1 MRRQTA
7 PKRAAFRH
15 GNLSEALL
23 EAALRHIEAHGADSI
38 TMRDLAHD
46 TGVNHRAIYRYFPD
60 KETLLAD
67 AAERCWQEYIARL
80 RRATSNTPPG
90 EPTLVAAGIAMY
102 HYGRDNPNHFLFATG
117 AYPGLE
123 AKFPKLEAA
132 IMATLQIFAIGFAG
146 TGMAPDIVVSRA
158 AVYTATLQGIVS
170 QILHRR
176 LRLAPAHATEW
187 MTGVC
192 AMLVKGFK

>member
-1 MRRQTA
+1 MGRQA
-7 PKRAAFRH
+7 VPKRAAFRH

-23 EAALRHIEAHGADSI
+23 EAALRHIETHGAGSI

-67 AAERCWQEYIARL
+67 AAERCWEQYLARL
-80 RRATSNTPPG
+80 RRATSGTPPG
-90 EPTLVAAGIAMY
+90 EPTLVAAGVAMY
-102 HYGRDNPNHFLFATG
+102 QYGRDNPNHFLFATG
-117 AYPGLE
+117 AYPGLGT
-123 AKFPKLEAA
+123 KFPKLEAA
-132 IMATLQIFAIGFAG
+132 IMEAMQIFAIGFAG
-146 TGMAPDIVVSRA
+146 TGMAPDIVVARA

-187 MTGVC
+187 MTEVC